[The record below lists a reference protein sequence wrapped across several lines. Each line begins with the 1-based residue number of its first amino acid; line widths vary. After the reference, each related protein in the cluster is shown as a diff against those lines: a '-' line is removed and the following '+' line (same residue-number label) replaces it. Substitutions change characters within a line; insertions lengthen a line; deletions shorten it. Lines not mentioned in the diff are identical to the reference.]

1 MTLLEVRGVEVVD
14 PSSVPPR
21 RVLGDVS
28 LRVEAEQRLGIT
40 GPSGAGKSTLAFALC
55 GLLPVPLRWRKGEI
69 DIRGVRMAPGDSR
82 AWAAVRGRD
91 IFLLFQSA
99 ATALHPHLTVGR
111 QLTEALEEVRG
122 MSRTESRREAQRRLE
137 EVGLPSFA
145 FSAYPYQLSGGMR
158 QRVQIALAL
167 GLGCRLLIADEPTA
181 GLDPVVRAEIL
192 SLLCRAADDLRAG
205 LLLIS
210 HDLRLLRGTVDTLA
224 VLDEGHLVEVGPPG
238 RLFSA
243 PLAPQSRRLV
253 EALHVLERQ
262 ADVGIS
268 P

>member
-1 MTLLEVRGVEVVD
+1 MTLLQVRGIEVVD
-14 PSSVPPR
+14 PSCDPPR
-21 RVLGDVS
+21 RVLGEVS
-28 LRVEAEQRLGIT
+28 LGVEAEQRLGIT
-40 GPSGAGKSTLAFALC
+40 GPSGAGKSTLAFTLC
-55 GLLPVPLRWRKGEI
+55 GLLPAPLLWRRGEI
-69 DIRGVRMAPGDSR
+69 VILGRPLTPGENR
-82 AWAAVRGRD
+82 RWAAVRGRE

-99 ATALHPHLTVGR
+99 ATALHPLLTVGR

-122 MSRTESRREAQRRLE
+122 MSRTESRREAHRRLE

-181 GLDPVVRAEIL
+181 GLDPVLRAEIL
-192 SLLCRAADDLRAG
+192 SLLLRAVGDLRAG

-224 VLDEGHLVEVGPPG
+224 VLEEGHPVEVGPPD

-243 PLAPQSRRLV
+243 PRHPRTRRLV
-253 EALHVLERQ
+253 EALQVLERM
-262 ADVGIS
+262 ADVGI
-268 P
+268 PL